1 MCSRYR
7 YFRDEQKHNNISF
20 DICVWIATIPG
31 MLIVV
36 LYTRI
41 PPVHICHVEDKVY
54 EMMYICTSKI
64 KLLHF
69 IRRHDC
75 CAHFQLGVDATP
87 ELYHTLSA

>member
-54 EMMYICTSKI
+54 KMMYILYMHVKNQTASLHKTAR
-64 KLLHF
+64 LLRTF
-69 IRRHDC
+69 SVRC
-75 CAHFQLGVDATP
+75 
-87 ELYHTLSA
+87 